1 MNIRTQVIH
10 GGHQVDPR
18 TGAVN
23 MPIYQTTTFK
33 QTELGGGAKWE
44 YTRSENPTRASL
56 EELIAS
62 LEHGTAGFAFS
73 SGMSAIHAVMST
85 LSAGDHILLADDV
98 YGGTFRLVNSIL
110 ARLDITYDQVDM
122 ADLSAVTSALKPNT
136 KMIFLETPT
145 NPLLKLADIQ
155 DLSLIAHKHQAT
167 LAVDN
172 TFATPYNQ
180 VPLDLGADF
189 VIHSGTKYIGGHS
202 DVLSGFVV
210 TNDDRHSAEIKHLQM
225 SIGATLGASD
235 SYLVL
240 RSLKTFALR
249 MRAHNDNAQ
258 TLFNWLQTQSQV
270 AKIYYPGDASSAQ
283 YAIAQKQMQ
292 GGFGGM
298 ISIELQAGLD
308 VKKFVESL
316 KIFTLAESLGGVE
329 SLVEVPA
336 VMTHASIPADIRHEH
351 GITDELIRISVGIED
366 SQDLIED
373 FQQGLAQ
380 L

>member
-44 YTRSENPTRASL
+44 YIRSENPTRASL
-56 EELIAS
+56 
-62 LEHGTAGFAFS
+62 
-73 SGMSAIHAVMST
+73 
-85 LSAGDHILLADDV
+85 LSAA
-98 YGGTFRLVNSIL
+98 
-110 ARLDITYDQVDM
+110 
-122 ADLSAVTSALKPNT
+122 
-136 KMIFLETPT
+136 
-145 NPLLKLADIQ
+145 
-155 DLSLIAHKHQAT
+155 
-167 LAVDN
+167 
-172 TFATPYNQ
+172 
-180 VPLDLGADF
+180 
-189 VIHSGTKYIGGHS
+189 
-202 DVLSGFVV
+202 
-210 TNDDRHSAEIKHLQM
+210 IKHLQM

-240 RSLKTFALR
+240 RSLKTFALC

-258 TLFNWLQTQSQV
+258 ALFNWLQMQSQV

-298 ISIELQAGLD
+298 ISVELQAGLD

-336 VMTHASIPADIRHEH
+336 VMTHAAIPADIRHEH

-366 SQDLIED
+366 SQDLIAD

>member
-1 MNIRTQVIH
+1 
-10 GGHQVDPR
+10 
-18 TGAVN
+18 
-23 MPIYQTTTFK
+23 
-33 QTELGGGAKWE
+33 
-44 YTRSENPTRASL
+44 
-56 EELIAS
+56 
-62 LEHGTAGFAFS
+62 
-73 SGMSAIHAVMST
+73 MSAIHAVMST

>member
-189 VIHSGTKYIGGHS
+189 VIHS
-202 DVLSGFVV
+202 
-210 TNDDRHSAEIKHLQM
+210 AEIKHLQM

>member
-1 MNIRTQVIH
+1 
-10 GGHQVDPR
+10 
-18 TGAVN
+18 
-23 MPIYQTTTFK
+23 
-33 QTELGGGAKWE
+33 
-44 YTRSENPTRASL
+44 
-56 EELIAS
+56 
-62 LEHGTAGFAFS
+62 
-73 SGMSAIHAVMST
+73 
-85 LSAGDHILLADDV
+85 
-98 YGGTFRLVNSIL
+98 
-110 ARLDITYDQVDM
+110 
-122 ADLSAVTSALKPNT
+122 
-136 KMIFLETPT
+136 
-145 NPLLKLADIQ
+145 
-155 DLSLIAHKHQAT
+155 
-167 LAVDN
+167 
-172 TFATPYNQ
+172 
-180 VPLDLGADF
+180 
-189 VIHSGTKYIGGHS
+189 
-202 DVLSGFVV
+202 
-210 TNDDRHSAEIKHLQM
+210 DRHSAEIKHLQM

-298 ISIELQAGLD
+298 ISVELQAGLD

-366 SQDLIED
+366 SQDLIAD

>member
-1 MNIRTQVIH
+1 LR
-10 GGHQVDPR
+10 R
-18 TGAVN
+18 
-23 MPIYQTTTFK
+23 
-33 QTELGGGAKWE
+33 
-44 YTRSENPTRASL
+44 
-56 EELIAS
+56 
-62 LEHGTAGFAFS
+62 
-73 SGMSAIHAVMST
+73 
-85 LSAGDHILLADDV
+85 
-98 YGGTFRLVNSIL
+98 
-110 ARLDITYDQVDM
+110 
-122 ADLSAVTSALKPNT
+122 
-136 KMIFLETPT
+136 
-145 NPLLKLADIQ
+145 
-155 DLSLIAHKHQAT
+155 
-167 LAVDN
+167 
-172 TFATPYNQ
+172 PYNQ

-189 VIHSGTKYIGGHS
+189 VVHSGTKYIGGHS

-258 TLFNWLQTQSQV
+258 ALFNWLQTQSQV

-298 ISIELQAGLD
+298 ISVELQAGLD

-366 SQDLIED
+366 SQDLIAD